1 MIIGRCSNEQTRFE
15 RQQPHAM
22 RTAPFDFELD
32 AQYRKAACMDAII
45 FLAAVLGFIALLV
58 L

>member
-32 AQYRKAACMDAII
+32 AQYRKAARMDAII
-45 FLAAVLGFIALLV
+45 SCLAIIGFIALLV